1 MKNRFVLVGMF
12 VLVLGFGGLG
22 TMRTRATADEAAP
35 TAAENGCASSP
46 LDAAT
51 DFNLFVLGDLTQSG
65 SDTGGRLAVGG
76 RATLTNDSIGAAIP
90 HGSSDVLV
98 VGGDLAFNGG
108 SVNGNALVG
117 GHTALTGV
125 TFAGGGGARH
135 GTAFDFGAARASL
148 TNAAASYAAL
158 PANGTTTFQYGVLTL
173 TGTDATRDVFTVA
186 GADLN
191 TANSLTIRVPS
202 GATVLVNV
210 AGAAIRMAN
219 MGIGLGGADRGQVLY
234 NFSDATSLILS
245 GIGVDGSILAPRAD
259 LSFPDGVITGT
270 LAVASLNGP
279 GQANPAPFTG
289 CLPPAGGSSQACQP
303 LEATLSVTTGATQ
316 NAVVLTSGPSA
327 RRNSLPIGSTV
338 SYRVVDPSTGM
349 ALSDTRSTT
358 VMRSPAGFGT
368 INVAL
373 APFGA
378 TTAPDGT
385 YLVQVSAS
393 PNFPMM
399 TDPSYPPNNCT
410 LQATFRLS

>member
-1 MKNRFVLVGMF
+1 MKNRILLASMV
-12 VLVLGFGGLG
+12 VLVLALGGFG
-22 TMRTRATADEAAP
+22 TMRARATANEAAP
-35 TAAENGCASSP
+35 AAENGCASSP

-65 SDTGGRLAVGG
+65 SDTGGRIAVGG
-76 RATLTNDSIGAAIP
+76 RATLTNYSIGAAIP
-90 HGSSDVLV
+90 NGSNDVLV

-108 SVNGNALVG
+108 SVNGNALIG
-117 GHTALTGV
+117 GQTSLTGV
-125 TFAGGGGARH
+125 TFASGSAARH
-135 GTAFDFGAARASL
+135 GATLDFGGARASL
-148 TNAAASYAAL
+148 ANTAASYAAL

-173 TGTDATRDVFTVA
+173 TGTDVTRDVFTVA
-186 GADLN
+186 GDDLN

-202 GATVLVNV
+202 GATALVNV
-210 AGAAIRMAN
+210 TGATIRMAN
-219 MGIGLGGADRGQVLY
+219 MGINLSGTDRGQVLY
-234 NFSDATSLILS
+234 NFSDATSLTLS
-245 GIGVDGSILAPRAD
+245 GIGVDGSLLAPRAD
-259 LSFPDGVITGT
+259 LAFPNGVITGT
-270 LAVASLNGP
+270 LVVASLDGP

-289 CLPPAGGSSQACQP
+289 CLPPAGGSSQAYQP

-327 RRNSLPIGSTV
+327 RRNSLPIGSTLD
-338 SYRVVDPSTGM
+338 YRVVNPSTGM
-349 ALSDTRSTT
+349 ALSDTRNTT

-399 TDPSYPPNNCT
+399 TDPLGSTPLN
-410 LQATFRLS
+410 RGGGGI